1 MTIRP
6 HIKVMTPCFAAQVTS
21 AYTTSLLSLWYA
33 CRKRGVGISWSLHGA
48 DALITRARAECVASF
63 LQQPEPT
70 HLLFIDADI
79 AFEPEQV
86 FRLLD
91 FDADMTAAAYPV
103 KSIKWD
109 RIGTAFRAG
118 YPDPE
123 AVAQHYVPG
132 LEGSAEIVTRNEFV
146 RVRHA
151 GTGFLM
157 IRRSALLRMCSAYAA
172 LRYRSLGGQK
182 HPLDGSPYRIALF
195 EPLIVPETGTYLG
208 EDYAFCRRWEEL
220 GGEIWLDIRSKLTHI
235 GPTPFKGDLFQHFTR
250 MPALSRSKAE
260 ESAPP
265 STISRQSDQTA
276 SAHHIKVVTPS
287 HGGQVSA
294 NYAASML
301 DLALACFRR
310 DIRLSWDLGSVES
323 DIACA
328 RDAFV
333 RRFLEE
339 PDATHLLFIDADIG
353 FAPDQ
358 AMRLLNFDAEFTA
371 AAYPLTKFD
380 WSRIVSATRKGNTSP
395 ASVLDYAVAWGESEE
410 ASSQDDFRRVRSVGL
425 GFVMLRRSAL
435 LKLSAA
441 YVDRIRDIADAEAN
455 QPKKSSVGPGL
466 FGHMVEPE
474 TGIYLSECFAFC
486 RRWTNLGGK
495 IWLDTRSKLT
505 HVGPL
510 AYRGDLLSLVGPV
523 PDSEGSDH
531 V

>member
-208 EDYAFCRRWEEL
+208 EDYAFCRRIE
-220 GGEIWLDIRSKLTHI
+220 SI
-235 GPTPFKGDLFQHFTR
+235 GITP
-250 MPALSRSKAE
+250 
-260 ESAPP
+260 
-265 STISRQSDQTA
+265 
-276 SAHHIKVVTPS
+276 
-287 HGGQVSA
+287 
-294 NYAASML
+294 
-301 DLALACFRR
+301 
-310 DIRLSWDLGSVES
+310 
-323 DIACA
+323 
-328 RDAFV
+328 
-333 RRFLEE
+333 
-339 PDATHLLFIDADIG
+339 
-353 FAPDQ
+353 
-358 AMRLLNFDAEFTA
+358 
-371 AAYPLTKFD
+371 
-380 WSRIVSATRKGNTSP
+380 
-395 ASVLDYAVAWGESEE
+395 AV
-410 ASSQDDFRRVRSVGL
+410 
-425 GFVMLRRSAL
+425 
-435 LKLSAA
+435 
-441 YVDRIRDIADAEAN
+441 
-455 QPKKSSVGPGL
+455 
-466 FGHMVEPE
+466 
-474 TGIYLSECFAFC
+474 
-486 RRWTNLGGK
+486 
-495 IWLDTRSKLT
+495 DTRSNFT
-505 HVGPL
+505 HQGV
-510 AYRGDLLSLVGPV
+510 AVFRGDLARSLKLQRSASRLGARQ
-523 PDSEGSDH
+523 EGARR
-531 V
+531 